1 MQITIPGPVPTTNHA
16 FIQRGR
22 FRVLAPEARKFK
34 EMVEGI
40 VVGLNLEAPTEDKLM
55 VSLRF
60 HSARWHNKDKS
71 IKKRD
76 LGNLEKLILDAIF
89 KTLGVDDSHIFL
101 LSLEKVVDVE
111 DYTEVTILPWV
122 S

>member
-1 MQITIPGPVPTTNHA
+1 M
-16 FIQRGR
+16 
-22 FRVLAPEARKFK
+22 
-34 EMVEGI
+34 
-40 VVGLNLEAPTEDKLM
+40 GLNLEAPTEDKLM

-111 DYTEVTILPWV
+111 DYTEVTILPWANQTEGPLKRGGLYA
-122 S
+122 SETIQNPCCY

>member
-22 FRVLAPEARKFK
+22 FRVLSPDARKFK

-40 VVGLNLEAPTEDKLM
+40 VVALGLDPPQGQLA
-55 VSLRF
+55 VALRF
-60 HSARWHNKDKS
+60 HSTRWFNKDKS
-71 IKKRD
+71 VKKRD

-89 KTLGVDDSHIFL
+89 KTLGIDDSNIFL
-101 LSLEKVVDVE
+101 LSLEKVANVE
-111 DYTEVTILPWV
+111 EFTEVTILPLEG
-122 S
+122 